1 MQRLEQHL
9 IPNPKPDG
17 VTVRFMMEITF
28 IIVAVGSAVFGVLF
42 YRKALQP
49 VRRVRDLTYN
59 LANGRP
65 RGGYIP
71 AGWFGLPEIIRN
83 LERIDDRVA
92 NLEKHAS
99 ADKFN
104 LQATMANMVEGFMV
118 VDRSMEIQQANEA
131 LLQMFAIEEDPIGR
145 PMRAVLRHTGVH
157 QLVETAMCE
166 GRQISRQIEVEEAG
180 GTLQPRAFEMNA
192 SPLFDIMQRVTGA
205 VVVFHDISKI
215 RQLEEVRREFVANV
229 SHELRTPLSIF
240 RGYLETLENNA
251 DIEPSELRRILAVMR
266 RHSDRLNA
274 LVEDLLLLARLESK
288 RLPMEPEQIALP
300 EFFRELTVDW
310 ERMVQVKGCLLRVDL
325 ASTLDYIE
333 ADRLRLEQVLINLLE
348 NALKYSNPGGEIRL
362 GARHGHEKGMV
373 LFWVGDDG
381 IGIPPDKLTHIFERF
396 YRVDKARSR
405 DQGGSG
411 LGLSIV
417 KHIVQ
422 AHGGRVWA
430 ESTPG
435 RGTTISFLLPKVMV
449 GHGDELMP
457 DGETKKIRLSEVSR

>member
-1 MQRLEQHL
+1 
-9 IPNPKPDG
+9 
-17 VTVRFMMEITF
+17 MEITL
-28 IIVAVGSAVFGVLF
+28 ILSLTATALAAVVL
-42 YRKALQP
+42 YRKVIQP
-49 VRRVRDLTYN
+49 AWRVRELASN
-59 LANGRP
+59 LAAGRP

-71 AGWFGLPEIIRN
+71 TGWFGLDQVIRD
-83 LERIDDRVA
+83 LERLDDRIA

-104 LQATMANMVEGFMV
+104 LQATMANMVEGFIV
-118 VDRSMEIQQANEA
+118 VDRTLQIQQANDA
-131 LLQMFAIEEDPIGR
+131 LLRMFAITADPVGK
-145 PMRAVLRHTGVH
+145 PMRAVLRHAGVQH
-157 QLVETAMCE
+157 LIESAMLE
-166 GRQISRQIEVEEAG
+166 GRQISREIELEEVG
-180 GTLQPRAFEMNA
+180 ETTQPRSFEVNA
-192 SPLFDIMQRVTGA
+192 SPLFDIVQRVTGA

-215 RQLEEVRREFVANV
+215 RQLEDVRREFVANV

-240 RGYLETLENNA
+240 RGYLETIENTPDLE
-251 DIEPSELRRILAVMR
+251 PTELRRILAVMH
-266 RHSDRLNA
+266 RHSDRLNS

-288 RLPMEPEQIALP
+288 RLPMEPEQIHLST
-300 EFFRELTVDW
+300 FFHDLTADW
-310 ERMVQVKGCLLRVDL
+310 ERMVRQKGCRLRVEL
-325 ASTLDYIE
+325 ASTLDSIE

-362 GARHGHEKGMV
+362 GAKHGHEQGTV

-381 IGIPPDKLTHIFERF
+381 IGIPRDKLTHVFERF

-405 DQGGSG
+405 DQGGTG

-435 RGTTISFLLPKVMV
+435 CGTTISFLLPRTMT
-449 GHGDELMP
+449 GLSDEFMP
-457 DGETKKIRLSEVSR
+457 DGETKKIPLSGLST